1 VGVHLHDAETT
12 DDPHTLFGV
21 TQTWRRLPSIALV
34 FAISACSSAQ
44 GDGAA
49 ESTTTSSLAASTTT
63 VAEPSDPFSTDK
75 FLPPKI
81 FWDECGENRDCGF
94 IDVPID
100 YSDRDSATTSLYIV
114 RHRALQTAS
123 RIGVLLVN
131 PGGPGF
137 GGSYLAERA
146 RNVYD
151 EDIVNSFDIVGWDP
165 RGTGRS
171 IPAIDCIDDYD
182 EFYTG
187 DDITP
192 DDEVE
197 RQAILD
203 SQEGFTERCFDRS
216 GTILPHS
223 GTNNSA
229 RDMEMIRRALGEEQI
244 TYFGFSYGSELG
256 AVWATLYP
264 NTVRAAVFDGAAD
277 PNVDNEEQIAKQH
290 VGFESAITVFL
301 KQCAADSSCK
311 FHNGGNAEAA
321 FDELM
326 LSLDETPIP
335 TVEGRPNLTRGMAL
349 TAVAQAMYSDE
360 LWDALAGALTQA
372 KKGDGASMLEI
383 FDSYFR
389 RQPDGTY
396 SNEIEA
402 FLNITC
408 ADNAERMTPEEA
420 DAKAK
425 LREGIAP
432 RFSPGTSGDYSCTFW
447 PAALDPRIEIAAT
460 TVNPI
465 LVVGTTGD
473 AATPIVGARA
483 MVEALGNAQL
493 LVVTADQHTGY
504 GANWC
509 AVKTISDYL
518 VKLKV
523 PEPDKQC

>member
-1 VGVHLHDAETT
+1 MRPNLRRITTAGCAMVILTTACGSSGGDVVQET
-12 DDPHTLFGV
+12 
-21 TQTWRRLPSIALV
+21 
-34 FAISACSSAQ
+34 
-44 GDGAA
+44 
-49 ESTTTSSLAASTTT
+49 TTTSIAVTTT
-63 VAEPSDPFSTDK
+63 VAEPSDPYSTDK

-81 FWDECGENRDCGF
+81 FWDECGDNRECGY

-100 YSDRDSATTSLYIV
+100 YTDRNSATTSLYIV
-114 RHRALQTAS
+114 RHQALDRDA
-123 RIGVLLVN
+123 RIGALLVN

-146 RNVYD
+146 SIIFD
-151 EDIVNSFDIVGWDP
+151 EDIVKSFDIVGWDP

-192 DDEVE
+192 DDAAE

-203 SQEGFTERCFDRS
+203 SQEDFTERCFARS
-216 GTILPHS
+216 GSILPYS
-223 GTNNSA
+223 GTNNAA
-229 RDMEMIRRALGEEQI
+229 RDMEMIRRALGEDLI
-244 TYFGFSYGSELG
+244 SYFGFSYGSELG
-256 AVWATLYP
+256 AVWATMYP
-264 NTVRAAVFDGAAD
+264 ATVRAAVFDGATD
-277 PNVDNEEQIAKQH
+277 PNVPTEEQIAQQH
-290 VGFESAITVFL
+290 VGFESAITTFL
-301 KQCAADSSCK
+301 AQCSADSKCK
-311 FHNGGNAEAA
+311 FHNGGNAEGA

-326 LSLDETPIP
+326 LALDETPIP
-335 TVEGRPNLTRGMAL
+335 TVEGRPDLTRGMAL
-349 TAVAQAMYSDE
+349 TAVSQAMYSDE
-360 LWDALAGALTQA
+360 LWDSLAGALAQA

-383 FDSYFR
+383 FDAYFR

-408 ADNAERMTPEEA
+408 ADQAERMTPEEA

-432 RFSPGTSGDYSCTFW
+432 RFAPGTSGDYSCIFW
-447 PAALDPRIEIAAT
+447 PDALDPRIEISAST
-460 TVNPI
+460 STPI

-473 AATPIVGARA
+473 AATPLIGTRA
-483 MVEALGNAQL
+483 MVAALGNAQL
-493 LVVTADQHTGY
+493 LVVEADQHTGY

-518 VKLKV
+518 VDLKI
-523 PEPDKQC
+523 PDPAKQC

>member
-1 VGVHLHDAETT
+1 M
-12 DDPHTLFGV
+12 
-21 TQTWRRLPSIALV
+21 ALTGCAV
-34 FAISACSSAQ
+34 ILTASACGSAG
-44 GDGAA
+44 GDRAD
-49 ESTTTSSLAASTTT
+49 ETSTSSSSSSTSTS
-63 VAEPSDPFSTDK
+63 VAEVGDPFSTDK

-81 FWDECGENRDCGF
+81 FWDECGDNRDCGF

-114 RHRALQTAS
+114 RHRALDPDK

-146 RNVYD
+146 STVYD
-151 EDIVNSFDIVGWDP
+151 EDIVGSFDIIGWDP

-182 EFYTG
+182 EFFTG

-192 DDEVE
+192 DGEVE
-197 RQAILD
+197 RQENLD
-203 SQEGFTERCFDRS
+203 SQKDFTDRCFERS
-216 GTILPHS
+216 GSILPYS

-229 RDMEMIRRALGEEQI
+229 RDMEMIRRALEEDVI
-244 TYFGFSYGSELG
+244 SYFGFSYGSELG
-256 AVWATLYP
+256 AVWATMYP

-277 PNVDNEEQIAKQH
+277 PNVSNEEQIAKQH

-301 KQCAADSSCK
+301 KQCSADSSCK
-311 FHNGGNAEAA
+311 FHSGGDAEDA
-321 FDELM
+321 FDALM

-349 TAVAQAMYSDE
+349 TAVAQAMYSDQT
-360 LWDALAGALTQA
+360 WDALAGALAQA
-372 KKGDGASMLEI
+372 QRGDGASMLEI
-383 FDSYFR
+383 FDAYFR
-389 RQPDGTY
+389 READGTY

-425 LREGIAP
+425 AREGIAP
-432 RFSPGTSGDYSCTFW
+432 RFSPGSSGDYSCTFW
-447 PAALDPRIEIAAT
+447 PDAIDPRIEIAAT
-460 TVNPI
+460 TPNSI

-483 MVEALGNAQL
+483 MVDALGNAQL